1 MMKNNLEMM
10 EVNLEIKEDGLQ
22 MMEDGMDMMEDNMDT
37 MEDNMGA
44 VDHEKNVFCK
54 NWGER
59 LSKSYGYPKFS
70 VGANVILGERTVIVD
85 NETLLGYSSEFNQ
98 YLVLGFVPCIW
109 RV

>member
-59 LSKSYGYPKFS
+59 LSKSFRR
-70 VGANVILGERTVIVD
+70 GERNFGWKDCNRWQWNTFG
-85 NETLLGYSSEFNQ
+85 L
-98 YLVLGFVPCIW
+98 
-109 RV
+109 

>member
-1 MMKNNLEMM
+1 
-10 EVNLEIKEDGLQ
+10 
-22 MMEDGMDMMEDNMDT
+22 MDMMEDNMDT

-70 VGANVILGERTVIVD
+70 SFCRRGER
-85 NETLLGYSSEFNQ
+85 NFG
-98 YLVLGFVPCIW
+98 
-109 RV
+109 